1 MIINLPMGKF
11 QRMSRADL
19 ETLAEPIIITRDD
32 KPFFAV
38 IPIDLLG
45 QLQLGNQPKIYRPG
59 MTVKPGDKVLIPK
72 GSKLEEVKVPELD
85 ADGQPMPEY

>member
-1 MIINLPMGKF
+1 MGKF

-19 ETLAEPIIITRDD
+19 EALQEPLIITRDG

-38 IPIDLLG
+38 IPIDLFG

-59 MTVKPGDKVLIPK
+59 MTVKPGDRVIVSK
-72 GSKLEEVKVPELD
+72 GNSQEEIKVPEVD